1 MKSPLPRT
9 LSAVPRLPHVQFE
22 IVKAIQVL
30 LDQHV
35 QPLPPAEKAVVSALD
50 EEVGRELR
58 EACRQWLLAR
68 SRLHAAGL
76 KATKAAV
83 DDPIHPGWPART
95 PDSKGGQFRP
105 KDGETVVAAN
115 TPGLGHNQGPPLEEP
130 PKIPPKPPATPQV
143 LNNFIKAAASWL
155 AAAGKNAAAGYLR
168 ILQQVYWV
176 TMLALPYIRAYLS
189 PPKTLNE
196 LQQDALNPQVGYN
209 IHHVVEQTPARND
222 GYPEDMINGPDNL
235 VRIPTLKHWQINGWY
250 GERNEKYDNLS
261 PREYLRGKSWEERM
275 RVGKEA
281 LILFKVLKP

>member
-1 MKSPLPRT
+1 MKSLLPRT

-30 LDQHV
+30 LDQHA
-35 QPLPPAEKAVVSALD
+35 QPLPTAENAVISALD

-58 EACRQWLLAR
+58 DACCQWLLAR
-68 SRLHAAGL
+68 SRSRGASL

-155 AAAGKNAAAGYLR
+155 AAAGKGAAAGYLR

-176 TMLALPYIRAYLS
+176 TMLA
-189 PPKTLNE
+189 
-196 LQQDALNPQVGYN
+196 
-209 IHHVVEQTPARND
+209 
-222 GYPEDMINGPDNL
+222 YPTYVPIF
-235 VRIPTLKHWQINGWY
+235 R
-250 GERNEKYDNLS
+250 
-261 PREYLRGKSWEERM
+261 LRR
-275 RVGKEA
+275 
-281 LILFKVLKP
+281 P

>member
-115 TPGLGHNQGPPLEEP
+115 TPGIGHNQGPPLDEP
-130 PKIPPKPPATPQV
+130 PPIPPRPPATARA
-143 LNNFIKAAASWL
+143 LNNFIKAAAYWL
-155 AAAGKNAAAGYLR
+155 AAAGKAAASRYLK
-168 ILQQVYWV
+168 ILQAVYWL
-176 TMLALPYIRAYLS
+176 TQALPYIRAYLS
-189 PPKTLNE
+189 PPKTLKE
-196 LQQDALNPQVGYN
+196 LQQDALTPQVGYN

-222 GYPEDMINGPDNL
+222 GYPEDMINGSDNL

-250 GERNEKYDNLS
+250 GERNEKYDYLS
-261 PREYLRGKSWEERM
+261 PREYLRGKSWEERV
-275 RVGKEA
+275 RVGKDA
-281 LILFKVLKP
+281 LILFEVLKP